1 MVDDFSELIFI
12 FQIAVGTIYV
22 EGVCVSEQS
31 KAKQMQTCNMYAN
44 NMHKSV

>member
-22 EGVCVSEQS
+22 EGVCVSVSVNEQC
-31 KAKQMQTCNMYAN
+31 KANADRC
-44 NMHKSV
+44 V